1 MLFSLS
7 LPTTNDSWILSLV
20 IAPSNLRGRQK
31 PKLTFRLEL
40 PDVQQQK
47 KPTFIPFVN
56 VCLHTE
62 THAGIVSSYSFLHE
76 FIIEI
81 RKTYIVAFNQSHYYV
96 KSLLSKFVEE

>member
-81 RKTYIVAFNQSHYYV
+81 RKTYIVAFNQSHCYV